1 MRKVI
6 TLIILNGLFYPNYA
20 QTDDAITNR
29 LTKDLE
35 EIYSQG
41 HIVGFSVAIVNQE
54 GILFNQGFGY
64 ADKNEN
70 KKYTDNTI
78 QNIASISKTIIGV
91 ALLKAQEMGKLD
103 LDDSINKYLPFEV
116 KNPYFP
122 EEPITIRQL
131 ATHTS
136 GIKNPSRYEKNGY
149 VLIDK
154 DQGETKVK
162 SNFRPSEEMMTQGF
176 FLERILRVD
185 GEWYKKGNYLKN
197 KPGEIFN
204 YSNVGAGLAALV
216 LEYATGQTFNDFTK
230 KHIFE
235 PLQMSQTGWF
245 RNEVDLSKHS
255 KLYTDEGKELADYQ
269 LVNFPDGALITSS
282 RDLGKYLT
290 ELIQGYSGNGNI
302 LTSNSFETL
311 FKPNLSEE
319 NYKERNEG
327 TYNDEYN
334 MGIFMG
340 ISAQGQIGHT
350 GGDPGVVTHMFFNTK
365 TKLGKILIAN
375 SDLDKEGI
383 KEFID
388 IWNKLMEYEDKL

>member
-1 MRKVI
+1 MRKI
-6 TLIILNGLFYPNYA
+6 ILLILLNGLFYQNYA

-29 LTKDLE
+29 LIKDLG

-54 GILFNQGFGY
+54 GILFNKGFGY

-78 QNIASISKTIIGV
+78 QNIASISKTFIGV

-122 EEPITIRQL
+122 DEPITIRQL
-131 ATHTS
+131 TTHTS
-136 GIKNPSRYEKNGY
+136 SIKDPPRYEKNGY

-154 DQGETKVK
+154 DHGAAKVK
-162 SNFRPSEEMMTQGF
+162 SNFRPPEEMMTQGS
-176 FLERILRVD
+176 FLEKILSKN
-185 GEWYKKGNYLKN
+185 GEWYKKSNFLKN
-197 KPGEIFN
+197 KSGEIFH
-204 YSNVGAGLAALV
+204 YSNVAAGLAALV
-216 LEYATGQTFNDFTK
+216 LENATDQTFNDFTK
-230 KHIFE
+230 KYIFE
-235 PLQMSQTGWF
+235 PLEMSQTGWF
-245 RNEVDLSKHS
+245 RNEVDISKHS
-255 KLYTDEGKELADYQ
+255 KLYTDKGKELAGYQ

-282 RDLGKYLT
+282 RDLGKYLK
-290 ELIQGYSGNGNI
+290 ELIQGYSGNGKI
-302 LTSNSFETL
+302 LSSKSFETL
-311 FKPNLSEE
+311 FKPNLSAG

-327 TYNDEYN
+327 VYNDEYN

-350 GGDPGVVTHMFFNTK
+350 GGDPGVVTHKFFNTK
-365 TKLGKILIAN
+365 TKMGKILIAN
-375 SDLDKEGI
+375 TDLSNKGV
-383 KEFID
+383 KEFIN
-388 IWNKLMEYEDKL
+388 IWNKLTEYENKL